1 MQALRVNIIGKSNGV
16 GLTRDLS
23 LLADV
28 IKQLGHAVV
37 VTRIDGAQA
46 RRRRSI
52 LVQWARRVKLALDKL
67 KILAPRSPIA
77 DVNIMLEHVW
87 SQYLRSATANV
98 VVPNP
103 EWFDAH
109 DCRFVHHPDR
119 IWAKTRYTTELF
131 RSLGCEVTFVGFD
144 SEDRYDEAVP
154 RQRTFFHLAGKS
166 SMKGTDRLLRVWA
179 RHPQWPRLTVVQH
192 SRESHAADITAPNI
206 DRRVGYLEDGE
217 LRSLQNAAL
226 FHVCTSLTE
235 GWGHYIVEA
244 LSVSAITVTVD
255 AAPMNELVT
264 KDRGI
269 LVPYS
274 ATGMQRLATTYLFD
288 EMQLERAIERAL
300 SLTELQCRNLSSN
313 ARCWFLQN
321 KQQFP
326 VRLQNAVEEL
336 LQGYKTL
343 PIQVPR

>member
-16 GLTRDLS
+16 GLARDLS
-23 LLADV
+23 LLADAL
-28 IKQLGHAVV
+28 KQSGHAVV
-37 VTRIDGAQA
+37 VTCIDSAQA
-46 RRRRSI
+46 KRRRSM
-52 LVQWARRVKLALDKL
+52 LVQWAGRATLALDKL
-67 KILAPRSPIA
+67 KILAPSSPSV

-87 SQYLRSATANV
+87 SQYLRSAAVNV

-119 IWAKTRYTTELF
+119 IWAKTRCTMEVF

-144 SEDRYDEAVP
+144 SEDRYNESVP

-179 RHPQWPRLTVVQH
+179 RHPQWPRLTVIQH

-235 GWGHYIVEA
+235 GWGHYIAEA
-244 LSVSAITVTVD
+244 LSVGAITITVD

-264 KDRGI
+264 EDRGI

-274 ATGMQRLATTYLFD
+274 GTGTQRLATTYLFD
-288 EMQLERAIERAL
+288 ETRLERAIEHAL
-300 SLTELQCRNLSSN
+300 SLTEPECQNLSSN
-313 ARCWFLQN
+313 ARRWFLQS

-326 VRLQNAVEEL
+326 VRLQTAVEEL
-336 LQGYKTL
+336 LQGHKNL
-343 PIQVPR
+343 RV